1 MAVELQHSF
10 MDKDDENDKPVGLTA
25 RLAAPASWWVEH
37 RLQEVAGISWD
48 GVCIFKDV
56 NMCS

>member
-48 GVCIFKDV
+48 GVCIFR
-56 NMCS
+56 C